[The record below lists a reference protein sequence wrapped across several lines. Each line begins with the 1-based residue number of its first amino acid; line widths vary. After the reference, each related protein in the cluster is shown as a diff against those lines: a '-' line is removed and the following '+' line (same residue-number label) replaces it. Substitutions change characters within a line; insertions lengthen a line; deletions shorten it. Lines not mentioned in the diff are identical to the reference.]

1 MSFQEYGFLVSTVE
15 IVIKQKESKTSK
27 DNNQLLQYFLPFYEL
42 CAVKKSDTSLSVY
55 YMDGITESIKNLKEA
70 DLEALH
76 QIIKFAIDSG
86 YTKVN
91 LFDELVSEEEIQ
103 LDESLEIIEEE
114 AISEMELDD
123 YKNLVRLRF
132 TDENRQSRL
141 DKTIDNQIKSMDIKS
156 INRAASTAAGVNL
169 VDGLRQ
175 EITNNQMFDRFGGGQ
190 GHGHVGEQAGT
201 VLDRFLDKR
210 AVALGSSHTK
220 NGADRLVNG
229 VNIQT
234 KYSRTPGKT
243 IGQAFT
249 NEGARYLNPNGSMM
263 VIEVPRDQYN
273 QGVKLMGQKIKE
285 GKVPNET
292 NPANAKRYVKKG
304 ALTYEQA
311 QIATHS
317 IFERKSTITTTDGST
332 RTVSF
337 TEKMIYSAGGDFLTG
352 ASIAIPTSIV
362 TSVWVFCTNRWQGVD
377 EKLAVKNALKSG
389 IRPMLMAGTVYMFSS
404 QFAGV
409 QINNLAKRQVI
420 SAAEKVQ
427 IKNEIAQRHFGR
439 GMTVL
444 MVATAVGPDVID
456 VLRGRIS
463 VKKKKKNAVVT
474 ASGISV
480 GAAIGGALGSVVPII
495 GTAVGTVLGGT
506 AGSYISKKIL
516 DKFVEDDAVLMIM
529 IAREEFIETV
539 MVVGLSQEE
548 FRNILKKTFMHS
560 KINKTLKD
568 MFASGEPRTYIHNL
582 FLELVIDTY
591 KQRELPSETELLK
604 VMALSY

>member
-1 MSFQEYGFLVSTVE
+1 MERGRRMLDLLFSSIRKLFKIFSFSISHILFWSVFGMDCLIRSQKVQTEYSSASIFSWLTILFIVGALYIYPNLWKFIGKYEWKARPIAEWDGFDFEKNLDTFLKDFKLRYIGNQIPLQRALFFTNGTDLAQIDENFPIIFHAELDKGEMSFQEYGFLVSTVE

-55 YMDGITESIKNLKEA
+55 YMDGTAETIKNLEEA

-103 LDESLEIIEEE
+103 LDESLETIEEE

-123 YKNLVRLRF
+123 YKNLFRLRF

-201 VLDRFLDKR
+201 VLDRFLGKR

-220 NGADRLVNG
+220 NGPDRLVNG

-292 NPANAKRYVKKG
+292 NPRCC
-304 ALTYEQA
+304 
-311 QIATHS
+311 
-317 IFERKSTITTTDGST
+317 R
-332 RTVSF
+332 
-337 TEKMIYSAGGDFLTG
+337 
-352 ASIAIPTSIV
+352 
-362 TSVWVFCTNRWQGVD
+362 
-377 EKLAVKNALKSG
+377 
-389 IRPMLMAGTVYMFSS
+389 
-404 QFAGV
+404 
-409 QINNLAKRQVI
+409 
-420 SAAEKVQ
+420 
-427 IKNEIAQRHFGR
+427 
-439 GMTVL
+439 
-444 MVATAVGPDVID
+444 
-456 VLRGRIS
+456 
-463 VKKKKKNAVVT
+463 
-474 ASGISV
+474 
-480 GAAIGGALGSVVPII
+480 
-495 GTAVGTVLGGT
+495 
-506 AGSYISKKIL
+506 
-516 DKFVEDDAVLMIM
+516 
-529 IAREEFIETV
+529 
-539 MVVGLSQEE
+539 
-548 FRNILKKTFMHS
+548 FRL
-560 KINKTLKD
+560 
-568 MFASGEPRTYIHNL
+568 
-582 FLELVIDTY
+582 
-591 KQRELPSETELLK
+591 
-604 VMALSY
+604 

>member
-1 MSFQEYGFLVSTVE
+1 MKCLISSQEVQTEYSSASIFSWFTILLIVGALYIYPNLWKFIAKYEWKARPIAEWDGFEFEKNLNTFLKDFEFRYIGDQIPLQRALFFTNGTDLAKIDENFPIIYQAELDKGEMSFQEYGFLVSTVE

-463 VKKKKKNAVVT
+463 VQQLAKNAVVT
-474 ASGISV
+474 GSGITA
-480 GAAIGGALGSVVPII
+480 GAAIGVLWVAL
-495 GTAVGTVLGGT
+495 
-506 AGSYISKKIL
+506 
-516 DKFVEDDAVLMIM
+516 
-529 IAREEFIETV
+529 
-539 MVVGLSQEE
+539 
-548 FRNILKKTFMHS
+548 FRL
-560 KINKTLKD
+560 
-568 MFASGEPRTYIHNL
+568 
-582 FLELVIDTY
+582 
-591 KQRELPSETELLK
+591 
-604 VMALSY
+604 